1 MVELADTLDLG
12 SSALCVR
19 VRLSPVAPNKVR
31 KFMATK
37 NDITGATIVSKS
49 SKLYEDN
56 YDSIFR
62 KPNPETEDK
71 PEEQPPKTSE

>member
-1 MVELADTLDLG
+1 
-12 SSALCVR
+12 
-19 VRLSPVAPNKVR
+19 
-31 KFMATK
+31 MATK

-62 KPNPETEDK
+62 KPKPETEDK